1 MQLYDQTIHQL
12 AAGLRKKEY
21 SALDLF
27 DSVWKRMEQTE
38 PQQKEK
44 DHGQR

>member
-1 MQLYDQTIHQL
+1 VDRVL
-12 AAGLRKKEY
+12 A
-21 SALDLF
+21 
-27 DSVWKRMEQTE
+27 MEQTE